1 MKEKTRRLISKRKAR
16 AKKIDKKI
24 NLNNKKLMIDK
35 ILSYDSTLSSGIEK
49 YLYAQKNF
57 CILIILGIL
66 LMNFPIIA
74 LPCCLL
80 AMVFSVRMFQ
90 LIKYKSINI
99 IVNELAKDL
108 SFKGIYDQEKVDL
121 MLNDFKNKYGENVRE
136 YEELTNMIYNYKS
149 FVIKIETLLKNVNTT
164 LDSDAIDS
172 IKEYDSSEDS
182 INSFDKDN
190 SKVISKANRNI
201 KNKTTFDGWEEDENE
216 ELSILYRKEDGEIKK
231 VKRAIEFLEDDSS
244 YNGKAVVLK
253 NTDRNND
260 KLTVYVYKK
269 SLDLQK
275 NAL

>member
-108 SFKGIYDQEKVDL
+108 SFKGIYDQGKVDL
-121 MLNDFKNKYGENVRE
+121 MLNDFKNKYGENVSE
-136 YEELTNMIYNYKS
+136 YEELTKMIYNYKS
-149 FVIKIETLLKNVNTT
+149 FVVKIETLLKNVNTT
-164 LDSDAIDS
+164 LDSDTIDS

-182 INSFDKDN
+182 RNSFDKDN
-190 SKVISKANRNI
+190 SKVISKTNRNI

-216 ELSILYRKEDGEIKK
+216 ELSILYRKEDGEVKK
-231 VKRAIEFLEDDSS
+231 VKRAIEFLEDDNS

>member
-1 MKEKTRRLISKRKAR
+1 MKDKTRKLISKRKAR

-35 ILSYDSTLSSGIEK
+35 ILSYNSTLSSGIEK

-57 CILIILGIL
+57 CVLIILAIL
-66 LMNFPIIA
+66 LMDFPLIA

-80 AMVFSVRMFQ
+80 AMIFSVRMFQ

-121 MLNDFKNKYGENVRE
+121 MLDDFKNKYGENVSE
-136 YEELTNMIYNYKS
+136 YEELANMIYDYKS
-149 FVIKIETLLKNVNTT
+149 FVVKIENLLKNVNTT
-164 LDSDAIDS
+164 LDIDTIES

-182 INSFDKDN
+182 RISFNKDN
-190 SKVISKANRNI
+190 SRIVSNI
-201 KNKTTFDGWEEDENE
+201 KNKTIFDGWEQDENE
-216 ELSILYRKEDGEIKK
+216 ELSILYRKEDGEVKK
-231 VKRAIEFLEDDSS
+231 VKKAIEFLEDDSS

-253 NTDRNND
+253 STNRNND